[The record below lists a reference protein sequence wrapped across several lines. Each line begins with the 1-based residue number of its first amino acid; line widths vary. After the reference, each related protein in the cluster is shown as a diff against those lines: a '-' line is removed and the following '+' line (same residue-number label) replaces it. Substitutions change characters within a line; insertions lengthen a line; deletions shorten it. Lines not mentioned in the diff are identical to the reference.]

1 MPSCFE
7 PVRALHRIVGG
18 VILVVGLA
26 TVLGLL
32 DRVTWVFELAD
43 VFRLQSLV
51 VLAGAALG
59 ALLLRR
65 PRLACAAAVLAAVN
79 VAVLGISLI
88 PTATAASGTP
98 AGSLRLVVAN
108 VEVGN
113 ADYAAVEGLVARTH
127 PDVFGVTEL

>member
-1 MPSCFE
+1 MPRWSVA
-7 PVRALHRIVGG
+7 VRVLRGIVVG

-32 DRVTWVFELAD
+32 DRVSWIFELAD
-43 VFRLQSLV
+43 VFRLQYLV

-65 PRLACAAAVLAAVN
+65 PRLAGAAAVLAAVN

-88 PTATAASGTP
+88 PTATAASRRRDLFGLWSPTSRWATP
-98 AGSLRLVVAN
+98 TSPRSGGWSH
-108 VEVGN
+108 
-113 ADYAAVEGLVARTH
+113 ARTR
-127 PDVFGVTEL
+127 TSSE